1 MSVLVTVQDL
11 INAGMPVSFPVQVQ
25 NYAASDS
32 NAGVVNATARLDT
45 AQELQLMKPFYD
57 SLMADITAV
66 AKTRIGTIAAP
77 ISEGDVVGTVEYV
90 VGDTVLF
97 TSNLYA
103 DRSVSEG
110 ILSTQPSDAPAGT
123 DSNVSLIGSTT
134 TLDGAPVSQGPG
146 LGSIL
151 LYILI
156 GLVVLALI
164 GFVALVIVARIRRE
178 KRRRER
184 AARRRRQQRME
195 RMNREG
201 R

>member
-1 MSVLVTVQDL
+1 M
-11 INAGMPVSFPVQVQ
+11 
-25 NYAASDS
+25 
-32 NAGVVNATARLDT
+32 
-45 AQELQLMKPFYD
+45 
-57 SLMADITAV
+57 
-66 AKTRIGTIAAP
+66 
-77 ISEGDVVGTVEYV
+77 
-90 VGDTVLF
+90 LF